1 MAILAPEAT
10 LETATKK
17 VTVKDVYD
25 TNPWVSNKGDLL
37 AELKSHVTVKTELTD
52 YKFASAV
59 EQNALVYDCEKLR
72 PIIATHDGR
81 REVMAELGRALLSG
95 PGILAFKKM
104 FTDTSVIDRVSK
116 TFWQIIDEQH
126 ARGEAKG
133 DHYAKPGSND
143 RVWNVQEKLALRDP
157 EAFVD
162 YFSNDFISLIATAW
176 LGPGYQITTQ
186 VNVVNPGGDAQQP
199 HRDYHLGF
207 MTDEQAMNFPT
218 HVHLLS
224 ASMTLQGAVA
234 HTEMSRESGPTMYL
248 PHSQKMESGYVAWR
262 NPEIKKY
269 FAENFS
275 QLPLNKGDGAFFNP
289 AVFHAA
295 GTNQTKDFKRM
306 ANLTQIGS
314 AFGRTLETVD
324 REQMSNAIYPVL
336 RSRKAEGWSE
346 SELKNVVA
354 ASAEGYAF
362 PTNLDRDP
370 PLKGLAPQSQA
381 DLVWQALS
389 SDQTPEQLRKE
400 LSALAE
406 RQETS

>member
-1 MAILAPEAT
+1 MAT
-10 LETATKK
+10 TSG
-17 VTVKDVYD
+17 
-25 TNPWVSNKGDLL
+25 WVSNKGDLL
-37 AELKSHVTVKTELTD
+37 AELKSHVEVKTQLSD

-59 EQNALVYDCEKLR
+59 EQNALVYDSEKLR
-72 PIIATHDGR
+72 PIIATYEGR

-104 FTDTSVIDRVSK
+104 FTDTAIVDRVSE

-157 EAFVD
+157 DAFVD
-162 YFSNDFISLIATAW
+162 YYRNDFLTLVATAW
-176 LGPGYQITTQ
+176 LGPGYQVTTQ

-207 MTDEQAMNFPT
+207 MTDEQAIDFPV
-218 HVHLLS
+218 HVHGVSPLI
-224 ASMTLQGAVA
+224 TLQGAVA
-234 HTEMSRESGPTMYL
+234 HTDMPRETGPTMYL
-248 PHSQKMESGYVAWR
+248 PHSQKMVSGYVAWR
-262 NPEIKKY
+262 NDAVKKY
-269 FAENFS
+269 FAENHS
-275 QLPLNKGDGAFFNP
+275 QLPLQKGDGAFFNP
-289 AVFHAA
+289 ALLHAA
-295 GTNQTKDFKRM
+295 GTNQTKDVKRM

-314 AFGRTLETVD
+314 AFGRTLESVD

-336 RSRKAEGWSE
+336 RARKAAGWSDHE
-346 SELKNVVA
+346 IKTVIA
-354 ASAEGYAF
+354 ACAEGYAF

-381 DLVWQALS
+381 DFVWQALA
-389 SDQTPEQLRKE
+389 SDQTAEQLRKE
-400 LSALAE
+400 LAALAE
-406 RQETS
+406 RQKTDRA

>member
-1 MAILAPEAT
+1 MS
-10 LETATKK
+10 TASG
-17 VTVKDVYD
+17 
-25 TNPWVSNKGDLL
+25 WVSNKGDLL
-37 AELKSHVTVKTELTD
+37 AELKSHVEVKTQLSD

-59 EQNALVYDCEKLR
+59 EQNALVYDCEKLA
-72 PIIATHDGR
+72 PVIASRDGR

-104 FTDTSVIDRVSK
+104 YTDTSIIDRVSK

-157 EAFVD
+157 DAFVD
-162 YFSNDFISLIATAW
+162 YYRNDFLALIATAW

-207 MTDEQAMNFPT
+207 MTDEQAIDFPV
-218 HVHLLS
+218 HVHGVSPLI
-224 ASMTLQGAVA
+224 TLQGAVA
-234 HTEMSRESGPTMYL
+234 HTDMPRETGPTMYL
-248 PHSQKMESGYVAWR
+248 PHSQKMVSGYVAWR
-262 NPEIKKY
+262 NEAVKKY
-269 FAENFS
+269 FAENYS
-275 QLPLNKGDGAFFNP
+275 QLPLQKGDGAFFNP
-289 AVFHAA
+289 ALLHAA
-295 GTNQTKDFKRM
+295 GTNQTKDVKRM

-314 AFGRTLETVD
+314 AFGRTLESVD
-324 REQMSNAIYPVL
+324 REQMSNAIYPAL
-336 RSRKAEGWSE
+336 RLRKADGWTDH
-346 SELKNVVA
+346 ELKTVIA
-354 ASAEGYAF
+354 ACAEGYAF

-381 DLVWQALS
+381 DFVWQALA

-400 LSALAE
+400 LAALAE
-406 RQETS
+406 RQKTDRA

>member
-1 MAILAPEAT
+1 M
-10 LETATKK
+10 
-17 VTVKDVYD
+17 D
-25 TNPWVSNKGDLL
+25 TSAANGWVSNKGDLL
-37 AELKSHVTVKTELTD
+37 AELKTHVEVKTQLSD

-59 EQNALVYDCEKLR
+59 EQNALVYDCEKLT
-72 PIIATHDGR
+72 PLIATRESR

-104 FTDTSVIDRVSK
+104 YTDTSVVDRVSK

-162 YFSNDFISLIATAW
+162 YYRNDFLALIATAW
-176 LGPGYQITTQ
+176 LGPGYQVTTQ

-207 MTDEQAMNFPT
+207 MTDEQAIDFPA
-218 HVHLLS
+218 HVHGVSPLI
-224 ASMTLQGAVA
+224 TLQGAVA
-234 HTEMSRESGPTMYL
+234 HTDMPRESGPTMYL
-248 PHSQKMESGYVAWR
+248 PHSQKMVSGYVAWR
-262 NPEIKKY
+262 NAEVKKY
-269 FAENFS
+269 FAEYFS
-275 QLPLNKGDGAFFNP
+275 QLPLSKGDGAFFNP
-289 AVFHAA
+289 AVLHAA

-336 RSRKAEGWSE
+336 QARKAAGWSDH
-346 SELKNVVA
+346 ELKTVIA
-354 ASAEGYAF
+354 ACAEGYAF
-362 PTNLDRDP
+362 PSNLDRDP

-381 DLVWQALS
+381 DFVWQALA
-389 SDQTPEQLRKE
+389 SDQTSEQLRKE
-400 LSALAE
+400 LGALSE
-406 RQETS
+406 RQKTDRA

>member
-1 MAILAPEAT
+1 MAT
-10 LETATKK
+10 TSG
-17 VTVKDVYD
+17 
-25 TNPWVSNKGDLL
+25 WVSNKSDLL
-37 AELKSHVTVKTELTD
+37 AELKSHVEVKTQLSD

-59 EQNALVYDCEKLR
+59 EQNALVYDCEKLA
-72 PIIATHDGR
+72 PVIATRDGR

-104 FTDTSVIDRVSK
+104 YADTAIVDRVSK

-143 RVWNVQEKLALRDP
+143 RVWNVQEKLAIRDP

-162 YFSNDFISLIATAW
+162 YYRNDFLALIATAW
-176 LGPGYQITTQ
+176 LGPGYQVTTQ

-207 MTDEQAMNFPT
+207 MTDEQAIDFPV
-218 HVHLLS
+218 HVHGVSPLI
-224 ASMTLQGAVA
+224 TLQGAVA
-234 HTEMSRESGPTMYL
+234 HTDMPRETGPTMYL
-248 PHSQKMESGYVAWR
+248 PHSQKMVSGYVAWR
-262 NPEIKKY
+262 NEAVKKY
-269 FAENFS
+269 FAENYS
-275 QLPLNKGDGAFFNP
+275 QLPLQKGDGAFFNP
-289 AVFHAA
+289 ALLHAA
-295 GTNQTKDFKRM
+295 GTNQTKDVKRM

-314 AFGRTLETVD
+314 AFGRTLESVD

-336 RSRKAEGWSE
+336 RARKAAGWSDHE
-346 SELKNVVA
+346 IKTVIA
-354 ASAEGYAF
+354 ACAEGYAF

-381 DLVWQALS
+381 DFVWQALA
-389 SDQTPEQLRKE
+389 SDQTAEQLRKE
-400 LSALAE
+400 LAALTE
-406 RQETS
+406 RQKTDRA

>member
-1 MAILAPEAT
+1 MRT
-10 LETATKK
+10 TTG
-17 VTVKDVYD
+17 
-25 TNPWVSNKGDLL
+25 WVSNQGDLL
-37 AELKSHVTVKTELTD
+37 AELKSHVEIKTQLAD

-59 EQNALVYDCEKLR
+59 EQNALVYDCEKLAPVITSR
-72 PIIATHDGR
+72 EGR
-81 REVMAELGRALLSG
+81 REVMAELGRALLTG
-95 PGILAFKKM
+95 PGILAFKNM
-104 FTDTSVIDRVSK
+104 YPDTSIVDRVSE

-162 YFSNDFISLIATAW
+162 YYRNDFLALIATAW

-207 MTDEQAMNFPT
+207 MTDEQAMDFPL
-218 HVHLLS
+218 HVHGVSPLI
-224 ASMTLQGAVA
+224 TLQGAVA
-234 HTEMSRESGPTMYL
+234 HTDMPRESGPTMYL
-248 PHSQKMESGYVAWR
+248 PHSQKMVSGYVAWR
-262 NPEIKKY
+262 NAAVKKY
-269 FAENFS
+269 FAENHS
-275 QLPLNKGDGAFFNP
+275 QLPLKKGDGAFFNP
-289 AVFHAA
+289 ALLHAA

-336 RSRKAEGWSE
+336 RERKAAGWSDH
-346 SELKNVVA
+346 ELKTVIA
-354 ASAEGYAF
+354 ACAEGYAF

-381 DLVWQALS
+381 DFVWQALA
-389 SDQTPEQLRKE
+389 SDQTSEQLRKE
-400 LSALAE
+400 LAALSE
-406 RQETS
+406 RQKTDRV

>member
-1 MAILAPEAT
+1 MS
-10 LETATKK
+10 TASG
-17 VTVKDVYD
+17 
-25 TNPWVSNKGDLL
+25 WVSNKGDLL
-37 AELKSHVTVKTELTD
+37 AELKSHVEVKTQLSD

-59 EQNALVYDCEKLR
+59 EQNALVYDCEKLA
-72 PIIATHDGR
+72 PVIASRDGR

-104 FTDTSVIDRVSK
+104 YTDTSIIDRVSK

-157 EAFVD
+157 DAFVD
-162 YFSNDFISLIATAW
+162 YYRNDFLALIATAW

-207 MTDEQAMNFPT
+207 MTDEQAIDFPV
-218 HVHLLS
+218 HVHGVSPLI
-224 ASMTLQGAVA
+224 TLQGAVA
-234 HTEMSRESGPTMYL
+234 HTDMPRETGPTMYL
-248 PHSQKMESGYVAWR
+248 PHSQKMVSGYVAWR
-262 NPEIKKY
+262 NEAVKKY
-269 FAENFS
+269 FAENYS
-275 QLPLNKGDGAFFNP
+275 QLPLQKGDGAFFNP
-289 AVFHAA
+289 ALLHAA
-295 GTNQTKDFKRM
+295 GTNQTKDVKRM

-314 AFGRTLETVD
+314 AFGRTLESVD

-336 RSRKAEGWSE
+336 RARKAAGWSDH
-346 SELKNVVA
+346 ELKTVIA
-354 ASAEGYAF
+354 ACAEGYAF

-370 PLKGLAPQSQA
+370 PLRGLAPQSQA
-381 DLVWQALS
+381 DFVWQALA

-400 LSALAE
+400 LAALAE
-406 RQETS
+406 RQKTDRA